1 MEEKEGQKVSK
12 GVRNRKK
19 ERVAMGGVEGVA
31 RGPHSSTMNP
41 MHGSTLLFSEQE
53 VWLQQSLGD
62 ALRSSDLDLT

>member
-1 MEEKEGQKVSK
+1 
-12 GVRNRKK
+12 
-19 ERVAMGGVEGVA
+19 MGGVEGVA

-41 MHGSTLLFSEQE
+41 MNGSTLLFSERE